1 LSIAPAATRRERP
14 LGRCHLDS
22 QTKEQK
28 MIPHVLTLRTRASA
42 HVLVLPSRR
51 AARVPL
57 EDRIGHSPRGAI
69 ALARLLAGDAER
81 ATVGSLTV
89 QLEAA

>member
-1 LSIAPAATRRERP
+1 
-14 LGRCHLDS
+14 
-22 QTKEQK
+22 
-28 MIPHVLTLRTRASA
+28 MIPHVLTLRTRAGA

-57 EDRIGHSPRGAI
+57 EERLGHSPRGTT
-69 ALARLLAGDAER
+69 ALAQLLAGKAER